1 MGLPD
6 AENGHAEQ
14 TKSNGAPEQAAP
26 LMPPITAELVKD
38 APALQTITS
47 GELMPPPPPNAD
59 DADARPL
66 EDHLREC
73 VSILKRRKGR
83 EEPVALLLRDFCAA
97 HSDQRHKVV
106 KAGCIGPLIGLVRS
120 SRTGSCKGA
129 AAAALAQLAYDDEGN
144 RQAILACEGEKP
156 LGALVVDRNAPP
168 TARAA
173 ACDCLANLAAGAA
186 DGVVAARLHVAAF
199 TALATDDESSLEVKA
214 SAARALANALRPLE
228 DVEDEAVNPSLSA
241 CALEL
246 LASDDHREAG
256 ASLARALVLATELDE
271 ATVKKLSAA
280 LVEAISKGSDPAIG
294 ALANLL
300 ARGATAS
307 ASVLAT
313 LVATRSQAS
322 VVCLGNFALR
332 DAGAVVDCGAVAVLA
347 ESLEN
352 EELRRSACAA
362 LRNVAASNPGAVA
375 AHSEALAR
383 ALGEVPNEAA
393 GALQNIAMVQPAA
406 VATYAPELAVALR
419 DAPRKA
425 ASALAHIAAR
435 DPADVPVTPLVEA
448 LNNAKSAGPAC
459 CALACVASDTPGR
472 AALVEAKGVPSLVA
486 LLEDDDA
493 KCACAAA
500 HVVRNLASDDKGRRA
515 LLINGGAAALS
526 AAGLEGDDEATQ
538 LRVEAIANLCLGD
551 AADRTAVVNAK
562 CIRPLAK
569 RAHVLKCGAAS
580 DALDRL
586 SVDEAALVNKARA
599 SFAPKKATPRRLG
612 PRRLGPTRKPA
623 PYQCVSPVPPA
634 SADGPDAA

>member
-1 MGLPD
+1 
-6 AENGHAEQ
+6 
-14 TKSNGAPEQAAP
+14 
-26 LMPPITAELVKD
+26 MPPITADAPELVKD
-38 APALQTITS
+38 APALATITS
-47 GELMPPPPPNAD
+47 GELMDTPPPPPPDADDAD

-66 EDHLREC
+66 DDHLREC
-73 VSILKRRKGR
+73 VAVLKRRKGR

-97 HSDQRHKVV
+97 HPQQRHKVV
-106 KAGCIGPLIGLVRS
+106 KAGLIGPLIGLVRS

-129 AAAALAQLAYDDEGN
+129 AASALAQLAFNDEGN
-144 RQAILACEGEKP
+144 RRAILACEGEKP
-156 LGALVVDRNAPP
+156 LGALVVDRNAPQ
-168 TARAA
+168 TARAS
-173 ACDCLANLAAGAA
+173 ACDCLANLAAGGA

-246 LASDDHREAG
+246 LASEDHREAG

-271 ATVKKLSAA
+271 GTVTKLSAA
-280 LVEAISKGSDPAIG
+280 LVAAIDEPASIG

-307 ASVLAT
+307 PSVLT
-313 LVATRSQAS
+313 KLVATRSQAS
-322 VVCLGNFALR
+322 IVCIGNFALR
-332 DAGAVVDCGAVAVLA
+332 DAGAVVDCGAVPVLA
-347 ESLEN
+347 ECLEDDS
-352 EELRRSACAA
+352 LRRSACAA

-375 AHSEALAR
+375 PFSEALAR
-383 ALGEVPNEAA
+383 VLGDVPNEAA
-393 GALQNIAMVQPAA
+393 GALQNIAGVQPAA

-472 AALVEAKGVPSLVA
+472 AALVDAKGVPALVA

-500 HVVRNLASDDKGRRA
+500 HVIRNLACDDKGRRA

-526 AAGLEGDDEATQ
+526 AAGLEGDDEAAQ

-551 AADRTAVVNAK
+551 AADRAAVVNAK

-586 SVDEAALVNKARA
+586 SADEAALVNKARA
-599 SFAPKKATPRRLG
+599 ALTPKKATPRRLC

-634 SADGPDAA
+634 SADGPDSVL